1 MSLWRL
7 EYLRLI
13 RTYRVW
19 ILLGIFGFFGVL
31 GPATAKYLPEIVE
44 RLGGGVEIAVPPASP
59 ELAMAQY
66 LGNALQIGLLAIAFV
81 AASALAFDANV
92 EMATFLRTRASVP
105 RILEPRYVVNMA
117 AAVASFLL
125 GSAIA
130 FLLSALLVDVP
141 RVGGTVIGSLLVALY
156 LCFAVAA
163 AGFFASLVRSVPG
176 TALLTIGA
184 LIVLSIAGLIPAV
197 RPWLPSDLVGG
208 YDALI
213 AGGDFVYWRAIASAV
228 VLSVGAIAFSVYRME
243 RREV

>member
-7 EYLRLI
+7 EYLRLV

-19 ILLGIFGFFGVL
+19 ILLGIFGFFAVL

-44 RLGGGVEIAVPPASP
+44 RLGGGVEVAVPPASP

-66 LGNALQIGLLAIAFV
+66 LGNALQIGLLALAFV
-81 AASALAFDANV
+81 AASSLAFDANV
-92 EMATFLRTRASVP
+92 EMATFLRTRATVAK
-105 RILEPRYVVNMA
+105 ILAPRYAVNMV
-117 AAVASFLL
+117 AAVASFVI
-125 GSAIA
+125 GSAVA
-130 FLLSALLVDVP
+130 FVLSALLIDAP
-141 RVGGTVIGSLLVALY
+141 RIGGTAIGSLLVALY
-156 LCFAVAA
+156 LCFAVALT
-163 AGFFASLVRSVPG
+163 GLFASLVRSVPG

-184 LIVLSIAGLIPAV
+184 LIALSIVGLIPAV

>member
-184 LIVLSIAGLIPAV
+184 LIALSIAGLIPAV

>member
-7 EYLRLI
+7 EYLRLV

-19 ILLGIFGFFGVL
+19 ILLGIFGFFAVL

-44 RLGGGVEIAVPPASP
+44 RLGGGVEVAVPPASP

-66 LGNALQIGLLAIAFV
+66 LGNALQIGLLALAFV
-81 AASALAFDANV
+81 AASSLAFDANV
-92 EMATFLRTRASVP
+92 EMATFLRTRATVAK
-105 RILEPRYVVNMA
+105 ILAPRYAVNMV
-117 AAVASFLL
+117 AAVA
-125 GSAIA
+125 
-130 FLLSALLVDVP
+130 
-141 RVGGTVIGSLLVALY
+141 SLLVALY
-156 LCFAVAA
+156 LCFAVALT
-163 AGFFASLVRSVPG
+163 GLFASLVRSVPG

-184 LIVLSIAGLIPAV
+184 LIALSIVGLIPAV

-213 AGGDFVYWRAIASAV
+213 AGGEFVYWRAIASAV

-243 RREV
+243 GREV

>member
-1 MSLWRL
+1 VSLWRL

-31 GPATAKYLPEIVE
+31 GPATAKYLPDIVE

-184 LIVLSIAGLIPAV
+184 LIALSIAGLIPAV

>member
-1 MSLWRL
+1 VSLWRL

-105 RILEPRYVVNMA
+105 RILVPRYVVNMA

-184 LIVLSIAGLIPAV
+184 LIALSIAGLIPAV

>member
-1 MSLWRL
+1 M
-7 EYLRLI
+7 
-13 RTYRVW
+13 
-19 ILLGIFGFFGVL
+19 
-31 GPATAKYLPEIVE
+31 P
-44 RLGGGVEIAVPPASP
+44 
-59 ELAMAQY
+59 
-66 LGNALQIGLLAIAFV
+66 FV
-81 AASALAFDANV
+81 
-92 EMATFLRTRASVP
+92 
-105 RILEPRYVVNMA
+105 
-117 AAVASFLL
+117 
-125 GSAIA
+125 
-130 FLLSALLVDVP
+130 LSALLIDAP
-141 RVGGTVIGSLLVALY
+141 RIGGTVIGSLLVALY

>member
-92 EMATFLRTRASVP
+92 EMATFLRTRTTVAK
-105 RILEPRYVVNMA
+105 ILEPRYFVNMV
-117 AAVASFLL
+117 AAVASFLI
-125 GSAIA
+125 GSALA
-130 FLLSALLVDVP
+130 FVLSALLIDAP
-141 RVGGTVIGSLLVALY
+141 RIGGTVIGSL
-156 LCFAVAA
+156 
-163 AGFFASLVRSVPG
+163 
-176 TALLTIGA
+176 
-184 LIVLSIAGLIPAV
+184 
-197 RPWLPSDLVGG
+197 
-208 YDALI
+208 
-213 AGGDFVYWRAIASAV
+213 
-228 VLSVGAIAFSVYRME
+228 
-243 RREV
+243 

>member
-31 GPATAKYLPEIVE
+31 GPATAKYLPDIVE

-184 LIVLSIAGLIPAV
+184 LIALSIAGLIPAV

>member
-13 RTYRVW
+13 RTYRLW

-81 AASALAFDANV
+81 AASSLAFDANA
-92 EMATFLRTRASVP
+92 EMATFLRTRTSVAK
-105 RILEPRYVVNMA
+105 ILEPRYVVNIV
-117 AAVASFLL
+117 AAVASFLI
-125 GSAIA
+125 GSALA
-130 FLLSALLVDVP
+130 FVLSALLIDIP
-141 RVGGTVIGSLLVALY
+141 RIGGTIIGSLLVALY
-156 LCFAVAA
+156 ICFAVALT
-163 AGFFASLVRSVPG
+163 GLFASLVRSVPG
-176 TALLTIGA
+176 TALLAVGA
-184 LIVLSIAGLIPAV
+184 LIALSLVGLIPVV
-197 RPWLPSDLVGG
+197 RPWLPTDLIGG

-213 AGGDFVYWRAIASAV
+213 AGGEFVYWRAVASAV
-228 VLSVGAIAFSVYRME
+228 VLSIGAIALSVYRME
-243 RREV
+243 HREV